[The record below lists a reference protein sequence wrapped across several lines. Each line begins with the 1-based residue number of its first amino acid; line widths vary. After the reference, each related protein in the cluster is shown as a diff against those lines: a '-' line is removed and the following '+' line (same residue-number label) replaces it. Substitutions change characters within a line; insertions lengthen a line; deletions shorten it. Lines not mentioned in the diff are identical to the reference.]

1 MNLARYL
8 IEQKDALDP
17 DWQKDARA
25 LIEFVN
31 GRFTG
36 IHSGILV
43 CGEQDDDK
51 NPWGGAVSTY
61 GAVLAL
67 YTKATGSNEY
77 KGIAFQA
84 LNYAL
89 YSIDDDGCPS
99 EAVWKGKRRGGW
111 QEDAHTDKVH
121 NFVDAMTAFPEW
133 AN

>member
-1 MNLARYL
+1 MIAAT
-8 IEQKDALDP
+8 QQDVAAPQHTATPAPKTTMV
-17 DWQKDARA
+17 RA
-25 LIEFVN
+25 
-31 GRFTG
+31 
-36 IHSGILV
+36 
-43 CGEQDDDK
+43 
-51 NPWGGAVSTY
+51 GAGTVDTVLY

-111 QEDAHTDKVH
+111 QEDAHTDKLH